1 VSTAALPKPVTP
13 GEGPEDDVH
22 LTLREHLLELRKRL
36 KWAILFLGIGFA
48 AAYHWST
55 EIFHFLMRPVLKALP
70 EGEKSLHFSSSV
82 EPFFIY
88 LKVALYAG
96 LFIALPAI
104 LWQIWAFVA
113 PGLYRKERRAILP
126 FVTAATLFFVSG
138 AVFCYLVILPP
149 AFEFLINSAGP
160 DIKPVL
166 MMDQQLGLVMT
177 LLLAFGIIFELPL
190 VLTFLAMIGIVD
202 HKFLS
207 KYRRHAIVVNVI
219 IAAVV
224 TPTGDPF
231 NLALMA
237 IPMVLCYELG
247 VLGARIFGKK
257 GEPARFTVQKT

>member
-1 VSTAALPKPVTP
+1 VSPAALPKPLAP

-36 KWAILFLGIGFA
+36 KWALLFLGLGFL

-55 EIFHFLMRPVLKALP
+55 ETFHFLMRPVLAALP
-70 EGEKSLHFSSSV
+70 EGEKALHFSSSV

-96 LFIALPAI
+96 LFIAAPAI

-113 PGLYRKERRAILP
+113 PGLYRKEKRTIVP
-126 FVTAATLFFVSG
+126 FVAVATFFFVSG
-138 AVFCYLVILPP
+138 AAFCYVIILPP
-149 AFEFLINSAGP
+149 AFDFLIKSAGQ

-166 MMDQQLGLVMT
+166 MMDEQLSLVMT

-207 KYRRHAIVVNVI
+207 KYRRHAIVLNVA
-219 IAAVV
+219 IAAIV

-237 IPMVLCYELG
+237 VPMLLCYELG
-247 VLGARIFGKK
+247 VLGAWIFRKK
-257 GEPARFTVQKT
+257 DAPPRLTA